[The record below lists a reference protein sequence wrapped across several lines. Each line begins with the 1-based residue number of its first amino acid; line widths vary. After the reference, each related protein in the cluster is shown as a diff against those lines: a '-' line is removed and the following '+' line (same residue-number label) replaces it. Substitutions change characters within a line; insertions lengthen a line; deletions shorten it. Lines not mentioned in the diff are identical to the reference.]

1 MIFLESSFSI
11 SPNYR
16 DLSIALNDKCWKKRR
31 LNFSTDRTRGQSSL
45 SMVKIIQAKTLAL
58 VTRVT
63 LESIGLILLS
73 SFVIGVSSSRLLSI
87 LRSTFR
93 DLRFTLLHHLARE
106 TRWKLFEKRNWTE
119 KKTLNFSFRFG
130 ILAFFLSFFFTP
142 IIFIDNFVNKDYRL
156 SGSSSSKYRGQV

>member
-16 DLSIALNDKCWKKRR
+16 DLSIALNDVEKNDGWIFRR
-31 LNFSTDRTRGQSSL
+31 IEHEARAA

-73 SFVIGVSSSRLLSI
+73 SFVTGVSSSRLLSI